1 MISVFDAML
10 RLCAILNKSLSG
22 QKTLGR
28 VAEWQTRWLQVPVS
42 FGTWGFKS
50 PFAHHDK
57 TVDPSVG
64 FTVFACFGLW
74 GEQRG
79 CRKVCTDF
87 VQRLWSTLSSVLMLK
102 HENALLCSLGISTFY
117 ADV

>member
-1 MISVFDAML
+1 M
-10 RLCAILNKSLSG
+10 
-22 QKTLGR
+22 
-28 VAEWQTRWLQVPVS
+28 S
-42 FGTWGFKS
+42 FGAWGFKS

-74 GEQRG
+74 GGEQRK

>member
-1 MISVFDAML
+1 M
-10 RLCAILNKSLSG
+10 
-22 QKTLGR
+22 
-28 VAEWQTRWLQVPVS
+28 S

-57 TVDPSVG
+57 TVDSSVG

-74 GEQRG
+74 GVWESREGAAKFAPTLFNG
-79 CRKVCTDF
+79 CGP
-87 VQRLWSTLSSVLMLK
+87 SLSSVLMLK